1 MEMKN
6 KVYKALGYR
15 YQGNFECRSILL
27 LSWGEGCKGNDFAK
41 SYALPHEETRCLT
54 QGKRCL
60 LKRPLFYTNW
70 RKVEPVKE
78 NPSIAQIKR
87 YINLKAFLLSFADR
101 GDKTNAIYKS
111 MP

>member
-6 KVYKALGYR
+6 KVYKVLGYR

-41 SYALPHEETRCLT
+41 SYVLHMKKTRCLT

-70 RKVEPVKE
+70 RKVVPVCPVGTGSLLKASLE
-78 NPSIAQIKR
+78 IKR
-87 YINLKAFLLSFADR
+87 EPMHCPNE
-101 GDKTNAIYKS
+101 TVH
-111 MP
+111 